1 MATVA
6 QVLKQALQE
15 ILTQASEAPLE
26 ADEYQDA
33 IFVLNTMMN
42 EFEGNGLNLGWSDVS
57 NLADEITSPASINS
71 SIVSNVAIRLA
82 PQFMGSVTPE
92 LMRKAELGLKIMAK
106 VGISIEPTEF
116 ANTLPIGSGNSRQY
130 GSKYYE
136 GAE

>member
-1 MATVA
+1 MYTTA

-15 ILTQASEAPLE
+15 IITQASESPLE
-26 ADEYQDA
+26 SDEYQDA
-33 IFVLNTMMN
+33 IFALNTMMN
-42 EFEGNGLNLGWSDVS
+42 EYEGNGLNLGWSDVS
-57 NLADEITSPASINS
+57 NLADEITSPSSIIS
-71 SIVSNVAIRLA
+71 GIVSNLAIRLA

-106 VGISIEPTEF
+106 VGISIEPTKF
-116 ANTLPIGSGNSRQY
+116 ASTLPIGSGNSRQY

>member
-1 MATVA
+1 MYTTA
-6 QVLKQALQE
+6 QVLKQALLE
-15 ILTQASEAPLE
+15 IITQASESPLE
-26 ADEYQDA
+26 SDEYQDA

-42 EFEGNGLNLGWSDVS
+42 EYEGNGLNLGWSDVS
-57 NLADEITSPASINS
+57 TLADEITSPASIIS
-71 SIVSNVAIRLA
+71 GIVSNLAIRLA

-136 GAE
+136 GA

>member
-1 MATVA
+1 MYTTA

-15 ILTQASEAPLE
+15 IITQASESPLE
-26 ADEYQDA
+26 PDEYQDA

-42 EFEGNGLNLGWSDVS
+42 EYEGNGLNLGWSDVS
-57 NLADEITSPASINS
+57 TLADEITSPASIIS
-71 SIVSNVAIRLA
+71 GIVSNLAIRLA
-82 PQFMGSVTPE
+82 PQFMGYVTPE

-116 ANTLPIGSGNSRQY
+116 ANTLPVGSGNSRQY

-136 GAE
+136 GA